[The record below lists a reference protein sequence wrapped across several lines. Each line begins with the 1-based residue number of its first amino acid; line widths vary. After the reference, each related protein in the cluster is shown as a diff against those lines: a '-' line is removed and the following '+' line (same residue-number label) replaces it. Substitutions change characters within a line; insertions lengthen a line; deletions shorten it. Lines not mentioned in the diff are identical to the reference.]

1 MPFFLG
7 FLLGVLGVW
16 FFGRLAKK
24 LNIVDKPDG
33 LLKPHGREIP
43 YLGGLGIFA
52 GVLPF
57 LWSDTAVLL
66 TSSLALTLGLLD
78 DLFSLSPFFR
88 LMMEFGISLILVW
101 KFVGFY
107 SIWYSILWVLFVV
120 ILVNAV
126 NMMDGMDGL
135 CGSLVAISSLFFF
148 FLVKGS
154 FFQDLSLALL
164 GTSLGYLVFNFPPA
178 RIFMGDAGS
187 YLFAVLLSTM
197 AVSQSRVVS
206 FSSLVPLVF
215 PLWTFLLDFSA
226 SVIRRFKNK
235 KSIFSGDR
243 DHMYDKLSRRLG
255 VRRSLFIMCLIHS
268 LFCGFSF
275 GAMGNT
281 FTGVLSLAVAGIF
294 SYLLIKSLKLFD
306 YD

>member
-1 MPFFLG
+1 MPFVLS
-7 FLLGVLGVW
+7 FLLGMFGVW

-24 LNIVDKPDG
+24 LNIVDRPDG

-52 GVLPF
+52 GVLLF
-57 LWSDTAVLL
+57 LWKDTAVLL

-88 LMMEFGISLILVW
+88 LVVEFGISLILVW
-101 KFVGFY
+101 RYVGFHNV
-107 SIWYSILWVLFVV
+107 WYPILWVFFVV
-120 ILVNAV
+120 ILMNAV

-148 FLVKGS
+148 FLVKGT

-164 GTSLGYLVFNFPPA
+164 GVSLGYLVFNFPPA
-178 RIFMGDAGS
+178 RVFMGDAGS
-187 YLFAVLLSTM
+187 YLLAVLLSTM
-197 AVSQSRVVS
+197 IISQNRVVS
-206 FSSLVPLVF
+206 FNSFVPLVF
-215 PLWTFLLDFSA
+215 PLWIFLLDFFA
-226 SVIRRFKNK
+226 SVIRRFRNRR
-235 KSIFSGDR
+235 SVVSGDR

-255 VRRSLFIMCLIHS
+255 VRKALLVMCLIHS
-268 LFCGFSF
+268 LLCGFSF
-275 GAMGNT
+275 GAMGNA
-281 FTGVLSLAVAGIF
+281 FTGVLTLVIAGVF
-294 SYLLIKSLKLFD
+294 SYLIIKGLRLFD

>member
-1 MPFFLG
+1 MPFVLS
-7 FLLGVLGVW
+7 FLLGMFGVW
-16 FFGRLAKK
+16 FFGKLAKK
-24 LNIVDKPDG
+24 LNIVDRPDG

-57 LWSDTAVLL
+57 LWKDTAVLL

-88 LMMEFGISLILVW
+88 LVVEFGSSLILVW
-101 KFVGFY
+101 RCVGFHNV
-107 SIWYSILWVLFVV
+107 WYPILWVFFVV
-120 ILVNAV
+120 ILMNAV

-148 FLVKGS
+148 FLVKGT

-164 GTSLGYLVFNFPPA
+164 GVSLGYLVFNFPPA
-178 RIFMGDAGS
+178 RVFMGDAGS
-187 YLFAVLLSTM
+187 YLLAVLLSTM
-197 AVSQSRVVS
+197 IISQNRVVS
-206 FSSLVPLVF
+206 FNSFVPLVF
-215 PLWTFLLDFSA
+215 PLWIFLLDFFA
-226 SVIRRFKNK
+226 SVIRRFRNRR
-235 KSIFSGDR
+235 SIVSGDR

-255 VRRSLFIMCLIHS
+255 VRKALLVMCLIHS
-268 LFCGFSF
+268 LLCGFSF
-275 GAMGNT
+275 GAMGNA
-281 FTGVLSLAVAGIF
+281 FTGVLTLVIAGVF
-294 SYLLIKSLKLFD
+294 SYLIIKGLRLFD